1 MSILLDA
8 LKKSEEQRQLGQTPT
23 IHTSIEGQH
32 GERES
37 AQYWIPLS
45 LMALSLVVMTWFA
58 WQQFRQPGPGNV
70 QSAPPGPAESL
81 TVQAIPPGQTVNGA
95 PEQETAGQ
103 GTREPE
109 QRTPVETYES
119 QDRVM
124 SDANARQAQLASE
137 SGKPEMNVSSTEEPS
152 SPSVSANADS
162 QTQMDQNFQEQQTRP
177 APMQPYIAEP
187 VSYWELPQ
195 GVRDNLPDFKITVL
209 VYAEKPGDR
218 FLLLNG
224 QRMAEKDELQSDL
237 TLLEIR
243 RDGAVFQ
250 YRNYRFLVKG

>member
-1 MSILLDA
+1 
-8 LKKSEEQRQLGQTPT
+8 
-23 IHTSIEGQH
+23 
-32 GERES
+32 
-37 AQYWIPLS
+37 
-45 LMALSLVVMTWFA
+45 
-58 WQQFRQPGPGNV
+58 
-70 QSAPPGPAESL
+70 
-81 TVQAIPPGQTVNGA
+81 
-95 PEQETAGQ
+95 
-103 GTREPE
+103 
-109 QRTPVETYES
+109 
-119 QDRVM
+119 M

-152 SPSVSANADS
+152 SPSVSTNADS